1 MIKGGVVADVMKPNI
16 VAYKC
21 TITCG
26 VLYVLDWCV
35 VCTGLVCCMYWT
47 GVFHVL
53 DTCVSC
59 TGLVCFMYW
68 AGVFHVL
75 D

>member
-26 VLYVLDWCV
+26 VFHVLGWCDI
-35 VCTGLVCCMYWT
+35 CTGLVFLLVYALDEYVV
-47 GVFHVL
+47 GVMCLL
-53 DTCVSC
+53 DCNVALWS
-59 TGLVCFMYW
+59 L
-68 AGVFHVL
+68 
-75 D
+75 